1 MVRSAAAVLAVDV
14 ADLAGLAAW
23 RRLVADACAADSL
36 VPHTAACP
44 PEPQT
49 VVGAVDRVMGHLTQH
64 STAAANQIVLAA
76 AGEAKS
82 KWSAWFL
89 HGSNTSDRTPY
100 LELLSTFAFL
110 HLAVAIVD
118 TEKACVVLAHTVQ
131 SAPGATVA
139 YLEMARVTRSWIGI
153 HSAAVYLLKKLVDT
167 AVAAVHLHS
176 VERAVANSNYV
187 AQAYELVPAV
197 VLQKSSQALLCFGFA
212 SVANALKTAAAA
224 AAAQLV
230 AVALAAVE
238 SAALETLP
246 AAAAAPA
253 VPVLIHFF
261 SAKLV
266 GLLEL
271 AAVAATALD
280 FELGHQLA
288 GSEQAA
294 WC

>member
-1 MVRSAAAVLAVDV
+1 M
-14 ADLAGLAAW
+14 
-23 RRLVADACAADSL
+23 
-36 VPHTAACP
+36 
-44 PEPQT
+44 
-49 VVGAVDRVMGHLTQH
+49 
-64 STAAANQIVLAA
+64 
-76 AGEAKS
+76 
-82 KWSAWFL
+82 
-89 HGSNTSDRTPY
+89 
-100 LELLSTFAFL
+100 
-110 HLAVAIVD
+110 
-118 TEKACVVLAHTVQ
+118 
-131 SAPGATVA
+131 
-139 YLEMARVTRSWIGI
+139 
-153 HSAAVYLLKKLVDT
+153 YLLKKLVET
-167 AVAAVHLHS
+167 AVSAVHLHS

-212 SVANALKTAAAA
+212 SVANALKTAA

-280 FELGHQLA
+280 FELGHQLFA
-288 GSEQAA
+288 LLRCGLALLGLEL
-294 WC
+294 CRLL